1 MANIDNKN
9 EVKTCSEFDTSS
21 CSSLD
26 DEEDMP
32 YDVLLQKYH
41 MISLYCKKF
50 KEKFKTFVSKNIEL
64 RKSNED
70 PDSRR
75 ESKSGMLIDETSTS
89 EKLREEVAWHTKDFR
104 KFLESSKTLTTL
116 SKFHQCPHDKS
127 GLGFEKGTTSSKS
140 RLVLDKCDFCGK
152 FGHSKFKCIHKKKKM
167 SKATN
172 YVGPKKI

>member
-1 MANIDNKN
+1 MRRYYDEKKKKSLTATQDKLDNEKSSSSDNEHANIYIMANIDNKN

-32 YDVLLQKYH
+32 YDVLLQNYH

-75 ESKSGMLIDETSTS
+75 ESKSGKLIDETSTS
-89 EKLREEVAWHTKDFR
+89 EKLREEVA
-104 KFLESSKTLTTL
+104 
-116 SKFHQCPHDKS
+116 
-127 GLGFEKGTTSSKS
+127 
-140 RLVLDKCDFCGK
+140 
-152 FGHSKFKCIHKKKKM
+152 
-167 SKATN
+167 
-172 YVGPKKI
+172 